1 MNIPI
6 IYGAVPGFT
15 LSLGNTQVIVREIFD
30 ELRVVTPDIQL
41 SRLSLPFYNG
51 LIDPTYDSTFQLL
64 REATGFIF
72 ICSASYFG
80 PCALM
85 QSFLEYFHHREYAD
99 ILRDKFSMIIL
110 CSDSGNEGEALDKM
124 EKTIHYL
131 GGYTSPGVPF
141 TLDHTKNIEE
151 NLEAR
156 EILERHIEDFYR
168 NLRSGR
174 KFLIPSDHKKSVM
187 AQISSLNLSK
197 STVSPPDKRQISIQG
212 LDERVPDLRPEQEQ
226 DINEITQFFAE
237 KYKTKQEPV
246 SRASLFEPFVQIEEP
261 VVPKQK
267 TCKQKTQNLPHYF
280 QPQLAADVNLI
291 LQINVSGE
299 ETFEGYLTIQNEECF
314 YTDGITEY
322 PDITILVDSTVWL
335 DILNSR
341 FTAQKAFMV
350 GQLKVRGNFVFLTR
364 FEQVFKLI

>member
-6 IYGAVPGFT
+6 IYGTVPGFT
-15 LSLGNTQVIVREIFD
+15 LSLGNAQSIVKEIFD
-30 ELRVVTPDIQL
+30 EFGVVAPDIQL
-41 SRLSLPFYNG
+41 SRLALPFYNG
-51 LIDPTYDSTFQLL
+51 LVDPAYDSIFQLL
-64 REATGFIF
+64 RDANGFIF

-85 QSFLEYFHHREYAD
+85 QAFLEYFHHRDYAD

-141 TLDHTKNIEE
+141 TLEHTKNIEE
-151 NLEAR
+151 NPETR
-156 EILERHIEDFYR
+156 EVLERHIEDFYR

-197 STVSPPDKRQISIQG
+197 STTASPDKRQVSIQG
-212 LDERVPDLRPEQEQ
+212 LDEKVQDLKPEQEQ

-237 KYKTKQEPV
+237 KYKTKPEPP
-246 SRASLFEPFVQIEEP
+246 SKNSLFQPFVQVEEP
-261 VVPKQK
+261 VAPKQK

-280 QPQLAADVNLI
+280 QPQLASDLSLI

-299 ETFEGYLTIQNEECF
+299 EQFEGFLTIKNEECF

-322 PDITILVDSTVWL
+322 PDITVLVDSNVWL
-335 DILNSR
+335 DILNSK

-364 FEQVFKLI
+364 FEQVFKLS